1 MAEHFEVDA
10 EEDELWDL
18 FWGSTDWFQKFAR
31 CLINNLTINCV
42 GTINIWRTRR
52 RSVGGNGPGFRIPL
66 CP

>member
-42 GTINIWRTRR
+42 GTINIW
-52 RSVGGNGPGFRIPL
+52 
-66 CP
+66 